1 MFEYKSGFVWIE
13 NTEDYLNALEVK
25 DWELV
30 HFVPV
35 PITDPS
41 TDPLHVLILH
51 RRLIPLEREAAH
63 TDQVRRRKIG

>member
-13 NTEDYLNALEVK
+13 NTEDYLNALEVE

-30 HFVPV
+30 HFIPA
-35 PITDPS
+35 PITDLQE
-41 TDPLHVLILH
+41 PLHVLILH

-63 TDQVRRRKIG
+63 TDMVRRRKAA